1 MIMQLATAWD
11 GVALRVCDDGRL
23 FEDERLCQRAAADF
37 VTVEPTDTPMKVARM
52 VAEARAAERYWVQ
65 FTDRRGIV
73 EPQAPAWRTVA
84 T

>member
-23 FEDERLCQRAAADF
+23 FEDERLVERAASYF
-37 VTVEPTDTPMKVARM
+37 VTVEPTDTPMKVARK
-52 VAEARAAERYWVQ
+52 VAEARAARRYWAD
-65 FTDRRGIV
+65 FEDPRGIAS
-73 EPQAPAWRTVA
+73 PGPPAWRTVS